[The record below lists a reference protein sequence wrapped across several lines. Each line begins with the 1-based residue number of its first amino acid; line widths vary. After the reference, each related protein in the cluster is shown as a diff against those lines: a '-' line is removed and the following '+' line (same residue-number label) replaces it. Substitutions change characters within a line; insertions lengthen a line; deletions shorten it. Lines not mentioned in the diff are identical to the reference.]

1 MKTNTSGN
9 NPTIPS
15 SPLPVSVLPGGPRA
29 APSRPTLS
37 SLSFLLFS
45 LLSFLSFCAFPPSTP
60 ASETLPYHF
69 TTPTTPDR
77 VLIDLPLPPFA
88 PSSGSPSSPAAL
100 LLDATLT
107 PAEGP
112 QPALTVHLHSGD
124 GWLSAETP
132 YPPTFPLRLPLSAFA
147 PEGHPGPAAR
157 ATEVRISLWNR
168 GPASGTLAIQS
179 ATLAPP
185 APIAILRST
194 DETAHGEASYA
205 DAMARRL
212 SATLARAD
220 LPHDLIPDTDL
231 STDALS
237 PYPLLFLPYAPTLTP
252 PQLSRLRSY
261 ISDGGKLVTYYQSAP
276 GLASLLSCTYGPY
289 LETPV
294 TAFQLDAPPADA
306 PLLVPHATTSLIP
319 PHPKPPA
326 QTLAR
331 WLAPSGRPSDIPAVV
346 LSPDGAAFAHVPPL
360 PSPAAAHLHALIA
373 SRLLGTPP
381 PGIPARVPA
390 TDYPSPD
397 DLPLRAAWCPSL
409 APPLRAT
416 WRQTFDALSDLPL
429 APNTLYVQ
437 LPSPAAPSS
446 ATPPRELAPL
456 LADAARANIA
466 IHAWVPL
473 LSLDTLSPALR
484 HRLASER
491 RTLPNN
497 PLWLDPTNPKNRQ
510 ALLDALLPLA
520 KTGIAG
526 IHFDYLRTPDDHP
539 ATPETTAAI
548 TDLLKNLTTALSR
561 ANPSLVLSAAVYPT
575 PQTAASRNQDWPRW
589 LSDNLLDHVS
599 PMIYANDLSTFRASL
614 DACLSAVSSPSKL
627 LPGVAVAADEAQP
640 DPTTFASQ
648 LRHLATT
655 HVLGA
660 AYFPLSPALPPLLQ
674 GF

>member
-1 MKTNTSGN
+1 
-9 NPTIPS
+9 
-15 SPLPVSVLPGGPRA
+15 
-29 APSRPTLS
+29 
-37 SLSFLLFS
+37 
-45 LLSFLSFCAFPPSTP
+45 
-60 ASETLPYHF
+60 
-69 TTPTTPDR
+69 
-77 VLIDLPLPPFA
+77 
-88 PSSGSPSSPAAL
+88 
-100 LLDATLT
+100 
-107 PAEGP
+107 
-112 QPALTVHLHSGD
+112 
-124 GWLSAETP
+124 
-132 YPPTFPLRLPLSAFA
+132 
-147 PEGHPGPAAR
+147 
-157 ATEVRISLWNR
+157 
-168 GPASGTLAIQS
+168 
-179 ATLAPP
+179 
-185 APIAILRST
+185 
-194 DETAHGEASYA
+194 
-205 DAMARRL
+205 MARRL
-212 SATLARAD
+212 SATLTRAN

-252 PQLSRLRSY
+252 PQLSKLRSY
-261 ISDGGKLVTYYQSAP
+261 VSDGGKLVTYYQSAP

-294 TAFQLDAPPADA
+294 TAFRLDAPPADA

-331 WLAPSGRPSDIPAVV
+331 WLDPAGRSSDIPAVV

-360 PSPAAAHLHALIA
+360 PSPASAHLHALIA

-381 PGIPARVPA
+381 PEPPAPVPPS
-390 TDYPSPD
+390 DYPSPD
-397 DLPLRAAWCPSL
+397 DLPLRAAWCSGL
-409 APPLRAT
+409 TPPLRAT
-416 WRQTFDALSDLPL
+416 WRQTFETLSDLPL
-429 APNTLYVQ
+429 APNTLYIQ
-437 LPSPAAPSS
+437 LPCPAAPSS

-456 LADAARANIA
+456 LADASRANIA

-497 PLWLDPTNPKNRQ
+497 PLWLDPANPKNRQ
-510 ALLDALLPLA
+510 ALLDSLLPLA
-520 KTGIAG
+520 KTGVAG

-548 TDLLKNLTTALSR
+548 TDLLKELTTALRR

-589 LSDNLLDHVS
+589 LTDNLLDHVS
-599 PMIYANDLSTFRASL
+599 PMIYANDLPTFRSSL
-614 DACLSAVSSPSKL
+614 DACLSAAPANKL

-640 DPTTFASQ
+640 DPSTFASQ